1 MKSKVFLLTLLAVLL
16 AACQPASPA
25 ELPGGQV
32 VLSPGETVASGDG
45 NITITFLEVLADSRC
60 PADAM
65 CVWQGNVSVL
75 LQVVSGGQ
83 TRQVTLTLGELLA
96 GDVNLVT
103 VNGATV
109 SLVDVQPYPL
119 ASQHTDPTHY
129 EVTLDIHN

>member
-1 MKSKVFLLTLLAVLL
+1 MKSKVFSLTLLAVLL
-16 AACQPASPA
+16 AACQPANPA
-25 ELPGGQV
+25 ALPGGKV
-32 VLSPGETVASGDG
+32 VLSPGETIASGDG
-45 NITITFLEVLADSRC
+45 NETITFLEVLADSRC
-60 PADAM
+60 PADAT

>member
-1 MKSKVFLLTLLAVLL
+1 
-16 AACQPASPA
+16 
-25 ELPGGQV
+25 
-32 VLSPGETVASGDG
+32 
-45 NITITFLEVLADSRC
+45 
-60 PADAM
+60 
-65 CVWQGNVSVL
+65 VSVL

-119 ASQHTDPTHY
+119 ASQPTDPTHY